1 MFLAWFAASA
11 VAAELLAWVPSGV
24 VHAGERVRV
33 GLYCLDCAGS
43 LDAARITVNGAALS
57 GHRTNADGSVWVDVV
72 AGTGAAIDVQAPVA
86 GAALRARISIRPL
99 VNAAIT
105 LSVPS
110 DASLA
115 DGSVEVQL
123 SGVGALSA
131 DEVVLRASEG
141 TVGPLRPTLSGFA
154 ATVSFTADRVAR
166 PLLIGALDLR
176 APGSAPIVNTV
187 RLRARHSGSVSAE
200 KGSRLTLRI
209 GSRTFGPFVA
219 GDDGTVNVA
228 FESAPGES
236 TYELVVADDLG
247 NTQKLT
253 QAVPNSARPVLL
265 AVDGRAELG
274 RQVWLAAADA
284 RGTSWSGSAP
294 TCRSGAGSPDA
305 ASEVGKG
312 RWRWEAPD
320 LGSVGELPVGCSLGE
335 TSVMARLSPASRAPA
350 AIALRFYPD
359 VLSADFPLAEVQA
372 TLIDAVGDRIA
383 PIGLEL
389 SAARGTLRTTVAGD
403 LVRGEYDGTA
413 AAAVGEDEIHAQW
426 RLPVGEGAPARVE
439 LCTGKG
445 DTGAVA
451 VARVLDRAGRPLVG
465 RLARAQVDQAGLGDD
480 LTDARGYVR
489 WALPAA
495 GRGARII
502 AVNAEDARAEAL
514 TVAGTL
520 SVGCVATAA
529 PERAD
534 LDARVRVPIR
544 SGRVRQVFLEIEPRT
559 LTLGPGATAQ
569 IRVRM
574 LDAAGALVK
583 DEPLAVAGSEGAVST
598 PSVAVDGS
606 LVAVFTPGPGA
617 SAREVHITATTSAGT
632 VSTTLAVAPRPVR
645 GMVSAGFGWVDNF
658 SSVSS
663 PFGSLSLDY
672 GLPVPGL
679 SLRVGAGVYGVD
691 ETVEGTTGSVRV
703 TGNFFPVDA
712 GISLF
717 NRGPRLT
724 MGAGISLVLIPYA
737 LSADFGGSESF
748 GGAALAPPGVEARGS
763 AGWRLGQTELYT
775 EVGYLLFTA
784 PNGAVSVAQNAG
796 GVHLIVGY
804 RLLY

>member
-11 VAAELLAWVPSGV
+11 VAAELLAWVPAGV

-33 GLYCLDCAGS
+33 GLYCVDCGAILDPS
-43 LDAARITVNGAALS
+43 RITVSGGTLS
-57 GHRTNADGSVWVDVV
+57 GQRANVDGTVWADVTAGLGERIELQAQV
-72 AGTGAAIDVQAPVA
+72 AGVP
-86 GAALRARISIRPL
+86 LRASLPLRPL
-99 VNAAIT
+99 ATAPLT
-105 LSVPS
+105 LSVPT
-110 DASLA
+110 DAALT

-123 SGVGALSA
+123 TGLGPLTT
-131 DEVVLRASEG
+131 DDVVLRASEG
-141 TVGPLRPTLSGFA
+141 TVGPPRATPTGLA
-154 ATVSFTADRVAR
+154 ATVTFTADRIAR

-176 APGSAPIVNTV
+176 TPGSAPIVSTV

-209 GSRTFGPFVA
+209 GARSFGPFVA
-219 GDDGTVNVA
+219 GEDGTVNVA
-228 FESAPGES
+228 FESAPGEN
-236 TYELVVADDLG
+236 TYELLVADDLG

-253 QAVPNSARPVLL
+253 QAVPNSTRPVLL
-265 AVDGRAELG
+265 AIDGRAELG

-284 RGTSWSGSAP
+284 RGAPWAGPAP
-294 TCRSGAGSPDA
+294 TCRSGVGSPDA
-305 ASEVGKG
+305 ASEVGKA

-320 LGSVGELPVGCSLGE
+320 LGSPGELPVGCTLGE
-335 TSVMARLSPASRAPA
+335 TSVMTRLSPAARVPA

-372 TLIDAVGDRIA
+372 SLIDAVGDRL
-383 PIGLEL
+383 PPVGLEL

-413 AAAVGEDEIHAQW
+413 AAALGEDEIHAQW
-426 RLPVGEGAPARVE
+426 RLPTGEGAPARVE

-445 DTGAVA
+445 EGGVVA

-465 RLARAQVDQAGLGDD
+465 RLARALVDQASLGDD

-489 WALPAA
+489 WTLPAG
-495 GRGARII
+495 GRGARIV
-502 AVNAEDARAEAL
+502 AVSAEAARSEVL
-514 TVAGTL
+514 AIAG
-520 SVGCVATAA
+520 SVGAGCVVSAA
-529 PERAD
+529 PDRAD

-559 LTLGPGATAQ
+559 LTLGPGATAE

-574 LDAAGALVK
+574 LDSAGALVG
-583 DEPLAVAGSEGAVST
+583 DEPLTVQGSEGVVSA
-598 PSVAVDGS
+598 PVVAADGS
-606 LVAVFTPGPGA
+606 LVAVFTPGAGA
-617 SAREVHITATTSAGT
+617 AARDVHITATTSAGT
-632 VSTTLAVAPRPVR
+632 VATTLTVAPRPVR

-663 PFGSLSLDY
+663 PFGSLSVDQ

-679 SLRVGAGVYGVD
+679 SLRLGAGVYGVD
-691 ETVEGTTGSVRV
+691 STLDSSTGPVRV
-703 TGNFFPVDA
+703 TGNFFPFDA

-724 MGAGISLVLIPYA
+724 MGAGISLVLIPYS
-737 LSADFGGSESF
+737 LSADFGGSDSF
-748 GGAALAPPGVEARGS
+748 GGAGLAPPGVEARGS
-763 AGWRLGQTELYT
+763 AGWRLGQTELYA

-796 GVHLIVGY
+796 GVHVIVGY